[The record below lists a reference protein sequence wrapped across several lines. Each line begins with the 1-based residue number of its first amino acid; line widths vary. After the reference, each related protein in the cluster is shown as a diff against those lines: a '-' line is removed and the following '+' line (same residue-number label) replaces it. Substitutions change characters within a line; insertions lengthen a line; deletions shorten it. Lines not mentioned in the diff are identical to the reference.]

1 MQRDEWR
8 HTGDKKSGGGTNK
21 QAEIQAGR
29 MGETDRQTDR
39 QTDRLT
45 LGVLKSLDQK
55 ILGLKR
61 YWDVV
66 SLFICPG

>member
-45 LGVLKSLDQK
+45 DTRRDPQIKDNYSRKLRFYG
-55 ILGLKR
+55 
-61 YWDVV
+61 Y
-66 SLFICPG
+66 LFP